1 MDTSF
6 KTKQNIADEYGIC
19 VRTLN
24 RILRENDIIVRKGHI
39 SPKEQQRIYEVL
51 GKPPMKR
58 K

>member
-1 MDTSF
+1 MNSSF

-24 RILRENDIIVRKGHI
+24 KILRENDIIVRKGQI
-39 SPKEQQRIYEVL
+39 SPKEQQIIYEVL
-51 GKPPMKR
+51 GKPLMKR

>member
-1 MDTSF
+1 MNSSF

-24 RILRENDIIVRKGHI
+24 RILEENNISVRRGHI
-39 SPKEQQRIYEVL
+39 PPKDQDRIFEIL
-51 GKPPMKR
+51 GKLPVKS